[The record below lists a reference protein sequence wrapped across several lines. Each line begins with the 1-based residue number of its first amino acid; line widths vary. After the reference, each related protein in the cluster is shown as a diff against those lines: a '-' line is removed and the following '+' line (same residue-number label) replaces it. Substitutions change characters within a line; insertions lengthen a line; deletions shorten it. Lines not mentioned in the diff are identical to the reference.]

1 MQSAE
6 IGPVKSEFLTQK
18 KQTGAAPLRGVVET
32 QKALSY
38 EAPRG
43 WTVLTTVRRMFLKNE
58 GSDVG
63 IRSPLI
69 SEIFWRNRSDFF
81 INDIASRSFMS
92 RAASS
97 SWSARAIMR
106 AISEAL
112 SVDDGKESIM
122 EGNRRPKTA
131 KRHG

>member
-1 MQSAE
+1 MNAKRRDWTGQIRVPHSKKADAAALLQDVAE
-6 IGPVKSEFLTQK
+6 SQE
-18 KQTGAAPLRGVVET
+18 
-32 QKALSY
+32 ALGY
-38 EAPRG
+38 EAPWG

-63 IRSPLI
+63 IRSPLS

-81 INDIASRSFMS
+81 INAIASRSFMS

-97 SWSARAIMR
+97 SWSARAIIR

-112 SVDDGKESIM
+112 SVDSGKESIM
-122 EGNRRPKTA
+122 EGNCR
-131 KRHG
+131 